1 MRVADDRHDGI
12 RVDAARLR
20 IVAVADSDSYVKWA
34 AALLGAA
41 ADAEV
46 ALVLV
51 TTPLTVSIA
60 QERAALAGSGLD
72 PSRVHRVA
80 YGELEGW
87 LADFAPDAVVIGGR
101 GPLVRILA
109 KVVAGLASVPV
120 IVTGL
125 PGIAIPA
132 RRAAVLYRAQCD
144 LFILHSQREIDAFG
158 ELSERVDVPQ
168 RFALTRLPFAE
179 DGVGTATTAGSDL
192 VFAAQAIVPR
202 EKDERLVVARLLID
216 AAESDPRRRVV
227 VKLRSAGGE
236 RETHQE
242 RYGYP
247 ELIEQL
253 GGAPDNLV
261 VSYGP
266 MARAL
271 DTAEGLVTVSS
282 TSAIEAIARGIP
294 VIALDVFG
302 VGDELL
308 NPVFE
313 GSGLF
318 AGAEDVIARWFRH
331 PDPVWLRENYFH
343 EEVFDDWMPVLAEL
357 VDQRRR
363 GELPPKPPRRATGG
377 ALREAW
383 DRKRVLGA
391 EDRSVAGTLALVIG
405 VPLRQAVIWS
415 RRLRR
420 TERERAAVPAAGA
433 RDQQPGPVGSSTQV

>member
-1 MRVADDRHDGI
+1 MRVPQDRHDGI

-20 IVAVADSDSYVKWA
+20 IVALADSDSYVKWA
-34 AALLGAA
+34 AALLGTA
-41 ADAEV
+41 ADADV

-51 TTPLTVSIA
+51 TTPITVSAA
-60 QERAALAGSGLD
+60 QEQSALAGSGLD

-80 YGELEGW
+80 YGDLPEW
-87 LADFAPDAVVIGGR
+87 LAGFAPDAVVIGGR

-109 KVVAGLASVPV
+109 KVAAGLASVPV

-144 LFILHSQREIDAFG
+144 LFILHSHREIDAFG
-158 ELSERVDVPQ
+158 ELAERVGVPQ
-168 RFALTRLPFAE
+168 RFALTRLPFAA
-179 DGVGTATTAGSDL
+179 DGIGTASTAGTDL

-202 EKDERLVVARLLID
+202 EKPERLAVARLLID

-227 VKLRSAGGE
+227 LKLRSARGE
-236 RETHQE
+236 RETHHE
-242 RYGYP
+242 RHGYP
-247 ELIEQL
+247 ELIDEL

-294 VIALDVFG
+294 VIALDVLG
-302 VGDELL
+302 VSDELL

-313 GSGLF
+313 GSGLL
-318 AGAEDVIARWFRH
+318 AGAEDVIARWYRH
-331 PDPVWLRENYFH
+331 PDPVWLRQNYFH

-363 GELPPKPPRRATGG
+363 GELAPKPPRRAAGG

-391 EDRSVAGTLALVIG
+391 EDRSVAGAIALVIG
-405 VPLRQAVIWS
+405 MPLRQAVIWS
-415 RRLRR
+415 RRMRGS
-420 TERERAAVPAAGA
+420 ERDRAASRTAGA